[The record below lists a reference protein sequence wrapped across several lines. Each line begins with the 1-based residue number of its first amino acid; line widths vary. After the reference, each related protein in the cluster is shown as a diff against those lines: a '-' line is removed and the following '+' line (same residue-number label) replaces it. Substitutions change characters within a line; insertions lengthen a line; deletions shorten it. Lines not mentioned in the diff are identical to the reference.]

1 MPEEN
6 FELSQ
11 GSKSE
16 SQAEKSTKKPILEIQ
31 ISENE
36 KIAFFDLDSF
46 NPLVI
51 PSKKLN
57 KIPPSIELYL
67 LRKEKLA
74 GTNEGASTYQET
86 IKEKNWE
93 GKLFYFIS
101 LYLEKHGADT
111 IKELKIKHLDA
122 LAPKQA
128 VELATRIVIDLSKYN
143 KYQDEHTTKIEKT
156 KADQSTALEL
166 LQEGLV
172 RRHDP
177 HWKGNGVCRNFA
189 SAVKAVF
196 EALKA
201 NQTPLSQ
208 LRDTYCLYE
217 GGDESFAPKREKKHV
232 FEIRKTSHAWNS
244 FVTIF
249 QENEA
254 HTTIVDTTWAKRN
267 LDTKQI
273 EGIDYTLTRMEP
285 IVYEI
290 GEKLQKSSQG
300 KEQLKHIL
308 SYYML
313 KINTPSRTGGLANEE
328 EKQFYITRALKLML
342 HQGATEELPK
352 LLVETISKEY
362 QKLAGDANIEEIE
375 ILYRLSQNNPNLYFD
390 TILKAY
396 LKNKEL
402 SDYHVNSLIFKDNNL
417 QRKTYN
423 ELKSHKNFD
432 ALIKQSPSFR
442 VRMREILPQLF
453 TPFSP
458 ATQQEDAL
466 ELKYLITHSQLLNPY
481 KYILL
486 DTTLSEEKIR
496 EFFEKAK
503 QQLRSINP
511 QKYDGTTIARLDD
524 YHLVKL
530 YDKLTN
536 ALKD

>member
-1 MPEEN
+1 MFEEN
-6 FELSQ
+6 QS
-11 GSKSE
+11 SSE
-16 SQAEKSTKKPILEIQ
+16 KQDPKLTKKPILEIQ
-31 ISENE
+31 ISKNE

-51 PSKKLN
+51 PSEKLN
-57 KIPPSIELYL
+57 KISPSIELYL

-143 KYQDEHTTKIEKT
+143 KYQDEHITKIEKT
-156 KADQSTALEL
+156 KADQSTVLEL

-172 RRHDP
+172 GQNDS

-189 SAVKAVF
+189 SAV
-196 EALKA
+196 KA

-254 HTTIVDTTWAKRN
+254 NTTIVDTTWAKRN

-273 EGIDYTLTRMEP
+273 EGLDYTLTRMEP
-285 IVYEI
+285 IVHEI

-300 KEQLKHIL
+300 KKQLKHIL

-313 KINTPSRTGGLANEE
+313 KINMPSRTDGFANEE
-328 EKQFYITRALKLML
+328 EKQFYITRALKLIL
-342 HQGATEELPK
+342 HQGTPEELPK
-352 LLVETISKEY
+352 SLVETISKEY

-375 ILYRLSQNNPNLYFD
+375 TLYGLSQNNPNVDFD
-390 TILKAY
+390 TILRTY
-396 LKNKEL
+396 LKNKQL
-402 SDYHVNSLIFKDNNL
+402 SDYHANSFIFKNDDL
-417 QRKTYN
+417 QRKIYN
-423 ELKSHKNFD
+423 ELKSNKDFD
-432 ALIKQSPSFR
+432 TLIKKSPSFR
-442 VRMREILPQLF
+442 VRMREVLPQLF

-458 ATQQEDAL
+458 TTQQEDTL
-466 ELKYLITHSQLLNPY
+466 ELKYLVTHSQLLSPY
-481 KYILL
+481 KHILF

-496 EFFEKAK
+496 EFFGKAQ
-503 QQLRSINP
+503 QQLKAINP

-530 YDKLTN
+530 YDKLAN
-536 ALKD
+536 ALRD